1 MFSNELAKISWEDST
16 RAIYSK
22 TSADVERALGKE
34 HLDVND
40 FMALISPAAEPYLE
54 VMAQL
59 SRQYTLQRFGKTI
72 SMFMPLYI
80 TNSCTN
86 HCIYGGFQHNN
97 PQ

>member
-40 FMALISPAAEPYLE
+40 FMRWTYLRNYWHTLLISS
-54 VMAQL
+54 Q
-59 SRQYTLQRFGKTI
+59 K
-72 SMFMPLYI
+72 
-80 TNSCTN
+80 
-86 HCIYGGFQHNN
+86 
-97 PQ
+97 